1 MPSRSRFTPS
11 RICDPVR
18 TSSPPENIRRHPAW
32 PGSIQRILRLC
43 VVLVLSVAW
52 LPVIAAPAQADP
64 AVPTNYRSIVTGTD
78 PETDGVTFDVV
89 GGDSFLEVS
98 AVPGHKVMLPGYFD
112 EPYIRI
118 EPDGVVWVNENSPAH
133 YINRD
138 RYGDVPI
145 PEGVSREAAAEWVQ
159 VADDGRY
166 AWHDHRVHW
175 MSYDLPPTAGGNSP
189 DLVFPWEVPFSIDG
203 QDGNVL
209 GQLVWIPSGSP
220 IAPLLA
226 GSIALLPL
234 AIWGRQ
240 RVEPMAAL
248 LGTAGVVATGVGLA
262 QMLGTPASARVVPF
276 ELIFSLI
283 AVVCSGLMLV
293 IRTTRPPTARWL
305 AFVGGLSRLAWAI
318 ANLPTLW
325 MPVLPSTM
333 PSGLERAGVAFVLWA
348 SIGISLSAAATILNT
363 RQVLAKS

>member
-18 TSSPPENIRRHPAW
+18 TSSPSDDIRQHPAG
-32 PGSIQRILRLC
+32 PSSMHRILRLS
-43 VVLVLSVAW
+43 LVLAFSIGW

-98 AVPGHKVMLPGYFD
+98 AVPGHEVVIPGYFD
-112 EPYIRI
+112 EPYVRI
-118 EPDGVVWVNENSPAH
+118 DPDGGVWVNENSPAH

-145 PEGVSREAAAEWVQ
+145 PEGVSREAPAEWVK
-159 VADDGRY
+159 VANDGRY

-175 MSYDLPPTAGGNSP
+175 MSYDLPPSAGGNSP

-203 QDGNVL
+203 QDGTVL
-209 GQLVWIPSGSP
+209 GQLVWIPSASP

-248 LGTAGVVATGVGLA
+248 LGTAGVIATGGGLA
-262 QMLGTPASARVVPF
+262 QMLGTPASARVIPF
-276 ELIFSLI
+276 ELIFSVI

-293 IRTTRPPTARWL
+293 TRTTRRSTARW
-305 AFVGGLSRLAWAI
+305 AGFVGGLVLLAWAI

-348 SIGISLSAAATILNT
+348 GIGISLSAVASILNT
-363 RQVLAKS
+363 RPVLANS